1 MALTT
6 LKVTFSNGKSIC
18 FHNSIDTMLSI
29 LRGIDNTR
37 FPFIDL
43 ESSGR
48 RLITQKVEKEDI
60 KYAVEI
66 GGGWWYIHKFQ
77 NTEYKFRH
85 LHRINAILNLG
96 LKIEIVSYEE
106 KTDHKFVESK
116 KRPKKNLIVRFID
129 SEIIEG
135 ASCTETIKRFAKKV
149 GVEEIARKNLTWHG
163 NPVIKTFS
171 EDNREK
177 VGDFRFILAPK
188 NVKETFGLLSHIA
201 RMLSYKCEVLV
212 A

>member
-6 LKVTFSNGKSIC
+6 LKVTLSNGKSIC
-18 FHNSIDTMLSI
+18 FHNSIDTMLAI
-29 LRGIDNTR
+29 LRGIDNTN
-37 FPFIDL
+37 FPHIDL
-43 ESSGR
+43 ASSGR
-48 RLITQKVEKEDI
+48 RLITQKVEKEDL
-60 KYAVEI
+60 KYAIEI

-77 NTEYKFRH
+77 NTEFKFRH
-85 LHRINAILNLG
+85 LHRINTILNLG

-106 KTDHKFVESK
+106 KTDYKFVESK

-129 SEIIEG
+129 DEVIEG
-135 ASCTETIKRFAKKV
+135 TSCADTIKRFAKKV

-177 VGDFRFILAPK
+177 LGDFRFILTPK

-201 RMLSYKCEVLV
+201 RMLSFKCEVLV

>member
-29 LRGIDNTR
+29 LRGIEKTR
-37 FPFIDL
+37 LPLIDL

-48 RLITQKVEKEDI
+48 RLITQKVEKEDM
-60 KYAVEI
+60 KYAIEI

-77 NTEYKFRH
+77 NTENKYRH
-85 LHRINAILNLG
+85 LNRINTILNLG
-96 LKIEIVSYEE
+96 LKIKIVSYEE
-106 KTDHKFVESK
+106 KTDYKYVENR
-116 KRPKKNLIVRFID
+116 KRPKKNLIVKFTD
-129 SEIIEG
+129 EEVIEG
-135 ASCTETIKRFAKKV
+135 ASCTDTIKQFAKKV

-163 NPVIKTFS
+163 NPVIKTIS
-171 EDNREK
+171 EANREK
-177 VGDFRFILAPK
+177 LGDFRFILAPK